1 MQKHVR
7 EEVRR
12 YIVQNLLGGDARD
25 FTDQTDL
32 QESAILD
39 SFATLELVQ
48 FLEAT
53 FGITLGAGQIQAG
66 SFRTVDS
73 ITQTVEDAVEGAAR

>member
-1 MQKHVR
+1 MQRVKD
-7 EEVRR
+7 EVRK
-12 YIVQNLLGGDARD
+12 YIVEKLLSGDARD
-25 FTDQTDL
+25 FTDTTDL

-48 FLEAT
+48 FLEST

-66 SFRTVDS
+66 TFRSVES
-73 ITQTVEDAVEGAAR
+73 ITRAVEEARGRVAS

>member
-1 MQKHVR
+1 MQTNVKD
-7 EEVRR
+7 EVRK

-32 QESAILD
+32 QKSAILD
-39 SFATLELVQ
+39 SFATLELVN

-53 FGITLGAGQIQAG
+53 FGVNLGAGQIQPG

-73 ITQTVEDAVEGAAR
+73 IARTIEDAQAGQRS

>member
-1 MQKHVR
+1 MQTR
-7 EEVRR
+7 DEVRK
-12 YIVQNLLGGDARD
+12 YIVQNLLSGDARG

-53 FGITLGAGQIQAG
+53 FDVTLGANQIQAG
-66 SFRTVDS
+66 SFRNVES
-73 ITQTVEDAVEGAAR
+73 IAKTVEEALASR

>member
-1 MQKHVR
+1 MQTRVKD
-7 EEVRR
+7 EVRK
-12 YIVQNLLGGDARD
+12 YIVQNLLSGDARD

-48 FLEAT
+48 FLEST
-53 FGITLGAGQIQAG
+53 FGITLAAGQIQPG
-66 SFRTVDS
+66 SFRSVDS
-73 ITQTVEDAVEGAAR
+73 IARTIESAMPGPTR